1 MGNSKI
7 VYYGE
12 TLIDL
17 TGDTVEAAKLLMGV
31 TAHDKKGEKITGT
44 FKAADPY
51 AFIIVNYPEGSTVSC
66 TNSFGDKN
74 LSTTQKLFY
83 IKKDATSCVVTATL
97 GSQSTSATVTGIAE
111 GSSKTITLSYELVLF
126 ENGVL
131 SSALGALKNQSL
143 STYAIEN
150 GKITCAETGSNT
162 GNRTGYGSFT
172 LPVDLTG
179 RTNLCIKASAYNY
192 PTYIKFGVS
201 AVGTGAFAASQSKTK
216 TESETLTIPVSSF
229 DGSYDILIEV
239 TGLGDYSF
247 GALTT
252 TAYIEKVWLV

>member
-1 MGNSKI
+1 MSDVVIHHIGGGGSGGS
-7 VYYGE
+7 V
-12 TLIDL
+12 
-17 TGDTVEAAKLLMGV
+17 
-31 TAHDKKGEKITGT
+31 
-44 FKAADPY
+44 Y
-51 AFIIVNYPEGSTVSC
+51 AFVIVNYPAGSTVIC
-66 TNSFGDKN
+66 TNSSGNKD

-83 IKKDATSCVVTATL
+83 IKKDTTSCTITATL
-97 GSQSTSATVTGIAE
+97 SEKTA
-111 GSSKTITLSYELVLF
+111 SKTITGITEGSSQTITLAYELVLF

-143 STYAIEN
+143 TTYAIEN

-179 RTNLCIKASAYNY
+179 RTNLCITASSYNY
-192 PTYIKFGVS
+192 PTYVKFGVS
-201 AVGTGAFAASQSKTK
+201 AVGTDTFAASQSKTK
-216 TESETLTIPVSSF
+216 TASETLTIPVSSF

-239 TGLGDYSF
+239 TGIGDYNI

-252 TAYIEKVWLV
+252 TAYIEKMWLE

>member
-7 VYYGE
+7 IYYGE

-17 TGDTVEAAKLLMGV
+17 TGDTVEAAKLLKGV

-150 GKITCAETGSNT
+150 GKITCAENGSNT

-179 RTNLCIKASAYNY
+179 RTNLCIKASSYNY

>member
-131 SSALGALKNQSL
+131 SSELGALKNQSL

-179 RTNLCIKASAYNY
+179 RTNLCIKASSYNY